1 VWCGFSLVFFFFFF
15 SFSSRPLLLCHLRSA
30 PSPPHLI
37 APPSSSLHR
46 HISTSDQSSFTKIE
60 GVGLVFRC
68 RQAYFLALESI
79 LRLILLKKIAR
90 NDEPVAGSLSFS
102 VRRKSGRRGLWVAA
116 LAVSGGRVWAMS
128 FIWLLIGCFIFI
140 LSFCIFVKIMRCQ
153 LVISGQKSLLLRDDR
168 MAASLN

>member
-1 VWCGFSLVFFFFFF
+1 
-15 SFSSRPLLLCHLRSA
+15 
-30 PSPPHLI
+30 
-37 APPSSSLHR
+37 
-46 HISTSDQSSFTKIE
+46 
-60 GVGLVFRC
+60 VGLVFRC

-79 LRLILLKKIAR
+79 LRLILVKKIAR
-90 NDEPVAGSLSFS
+90 NDEPVAGSLSFF

-153 LVISGQKSLLLRDDR
+153 LVIGGQKSLLLRHDR
-168 MAASLN
+168 MAASLILHYLSHKKGKGKATLPMPGESKAIGSI